1 VPIASA
7 LVHILTALGV
17 VCALLA
23 TLAIADRQYEIMF
36 AWLGLAFVIDGIDG
50 PLARYVGVK
59 EQLPRF
65 SGERLDLVI
74 DYLTYVFIPVL
85 ALLSA
90 NFLPGL
96 AGLILGAAILLS
108 SLYHFSDTE
117 SKADDNSFVGF
128 PAIWN
133 FFAFYVF
140 VFHPP
145 LWLTLLACCGCIA
158 LTFVPW
164 HWVHPMRVSAWRAL
178 TLSALA
184 VWLIAAGSAIWH
196 GFAGVPGW
204 AEVVLAVVAVYAV
217 SVPRLAEPGERSDPD
232 V

>member
-1 VPIASA
+1 MPIPSA
-7 LVHILTALGV
+7 LVHVLTAFGV

-36 AWLGLAFVIDGIDG
+36 AWLGLAFIIDGVDG
-50 PLARYVGVK
+50 PIARYVGVK
-59 EQLPRF
+59 ERLPRF

-74 DYLTYVFIPVL
+74 DYLTYVFVPVL

-90 NFLPGL
+90 NFLSGFTGVL
-96 AGLILGAAILLS
+96 LGAAVLLS

-145 LWLTLLACCGCIA
+145 WWLTLLACCGCIA

-164 HWVHPMRVSAWRAL
+164 HWVHPVRVTAWRGL
-178 TLSALA
+178 TLFALGL
-184 VWLIAAGSAIWH
+184 WLAAAGAAIWS
-196 GFAGVPGW
+196 GFPDVPAW
-204 AEVVLAVVAVYAV
+204 AKLILAAVAVYAV
-217 SVPRLAEPGERSDPD
+217 TVPHLAGAIATSDPD

>member
-1 VPIASA
+1 MPIASA

-59 EQLPRF
+59 ERLPRF

-74 DYLTYVFIPVL
+74 DYLTYVFVPVL

-90 NFLPGL
+90 NILPG
-96 AGLILGAAILLS
+96 AVGLMLGAIILLS

-145 LWLTLLACCGCIA
+145 LWLTLAACCGCIG

-164 HWVHPMRVSAWRAL
+164 HWVHPLRVTAWRAL
-178 TLSALA
+178 TLSALGL
-184 VWLIAAGSAIWH
+184 WFMAAGSAIWN
-196 GFAGVPGW
+196 GFAEVPTW
-204 AEVVLAVVAVYAV
+204 AKAVLALVAVYAV
-217 SVPRLAEPGERSDPD
+217 SIPRLAGPVASADPD
-232 V
+232 L